1 MADLRADKFLAD
13 LGIGTRSQIKN
24 IIKNKKVAVNG
35 QIITSANVKINT

>member
-13 LGIGTRSQIKN
+13 LGIGTRSQVKN

-35 QIITSANVKINT
+35 QKIGRAHV